1 MTKENSYIENYGLVR
16 IIDGEFKRKFG
27 YYDDDIDIDGVEKS
41 VVYFGEF
48 FDNSKY
54 YYINQEYI
62 TDNFNIDDLNNRKT
76 EILHQLWS
84 KISET
89 KRLELIEEKNLIE
102 NEIYSRLENYLE
114 FNKQKNKKVFLSH
127 SSADKSIVISVALDL
142 QQRGIST
149 WLDAFD
155 ILPGES
161 IMTKINSGIEECS
174 FALLF
179 LSKNSVESNWV
190 TKEWETML
198 WDEINL
204 GKVKIIPIK
213 LEECEIP
220 KILQSKK
227 YIDFSK
233 SYSDGLFQII
243 QTIKEYEK
251 NDKNN
256 IF

>member
-1 MTKENSYIENYGLVR
+1 MIKENSYIGNYGLVK
-16 IIDGEFKRKFG
+16 IIDGEFKGKFG
-27 YYDDDIDIDGVEKS
+27 YYDDDDTDFDGVEKS
-41 VVYFGEF
+41 IVYFGKV

-62 TDNFNIDDLNNRKT
+62 TDNFNINDLNNRKV

-84 KISET
+84 EISET

-102 NEIYSRLENYLE
+102 NEIYNRFENYLE
-114 FNKQKNKKVFLSH
+114 FNKQKNRKVFLSH
-127 SSADKSIVISVALDL
+127 SSADKSIVISIALDL
-142 QQRGIST
+142 QEKGINT

-161 IMTKINSGIEECS
+161 IMTKINDGIEECNL
-174 FALLF
+174 ALLF
-179 LSKNSVESNWV
+179 LSKNSVKSNWV

-198 WDEINL
+198 WDEINS

-227 YIDFSK
+227 YIDFSEN
-233 SYSDGLFQII
+233 YSEGLFQII
-243 QTIKEYEK
+243 QTIKEYDKK
-251 NDKNN
+251 N
-256 IF
+256 

>member
-1 MTKENSYIENYGLVR
+1 MIKENSYIGNYGLVR
-16 IIDGEFKRKFG
+16 IIDGEFKGKFG
-27 YYDDDIDIDGVEKS
+27 YYDDDDIDFDGVEKS
-41 VVYFGEF
+41 VVYFGKI

-62 TDNFNIDDLNNRKT
+62 TDNFNIEDLNNRKA
-76 EILHQLWS
+76 EILRQLWD

-102 NEIYSRLENYLE
+102 NEIYNRFENYLE
-114 FNKQKNKKVFLSH
+114 FNKQKNRKVFLSH
-127 SSADKSIVISVALDL
+127 SSADKSIVISIALDL
-142 QQRGIST
+142 QEKGINT

-161 IMTKINSGIEECS
+161 IMTKINDGIEECNL
-174 FALLF
+174 ALLF
-179 LSKNSVESNWV
+179 LSKNSVKSNWV

-198 WDEINL
+198 WDEINS

-227 YIDFSK
+227 YIDFSEN
-233 SYSDGLFQII
+233 YSKGLFQII
-243 QTIKEYEK
+243 QTIKEYDKK
-251 NDKNN
+251 N
-256 IF
+256 

>member
-1 MTKENSYIENYGLVR
+1 MIKENSYIGNYGLVK
-16 IIDGEFKRKFG
+16 IIDGEYKGKFG
-27 YYDDDIDIDGVEKS
+27 YYDDDDTDFDGVEKS
-41 VVYFGEF
+41 IVYFGKV

-54 YYINQEYI
+54 YYINQECI
-62 TDNFNIDDLNNRKT
+62 TDNFNINDLNNRKV

-84 KISET
+84 EIFET

-102 NEIYSRLENYLE
+102 NEIYNRFENYLE
-114 FNKQKNKKVFLSH
+114 FNKQKNRKVFLSH
-127 SSADKSIVISVALDL
+127 SSADKSIVISIALDL
-142 QQRGIST
+142 QEKGINT

-161 IMTKINSGIEECS
+161 IMTKINDGIEECNL
-174 FALLF
+174 ALLF
-179 LSKNSVESNWV
+179 LSKNSVKSNWV

-198 WDEINL
+198 WDEINS

-227 YIDFSK
+227 YIDFSEN
-233 SYSDGLFQII
+233 YSEGLFQII
-243 QTIKEYEK
+243 QTIKEYDKK
-251 NDKNN
+251 N
-256 IF
+256 

>member
-1 MTKENSYIENYGLVR
+1 
-16 IIDGEFKRKFG
+16 
-27 YYDDDIDIDGVEKS
+27 
-41 VVYFGEF
+41 
-48 FDNSKY
+48 
-54 YYINQEYI
+54 
-62 TDNFNIDDLNNRKT
+62 
-76 EILHQLWS
+76 
-84 KISET
+84 
-89 KRLELIEEKNLIE
+89 
-102 NEIYSRLENYLE
+102 
-114 FNKQKNKKVFLSH
+114 
-127 SSADKSIVISVALDL
+127 
-142 QQRGIST
+142 
-149 WLDAFD
+149 
-155 ILPGES
+155 
-161 IMTKINSGIEECS
+161 MTKINSGIEECS

>member
-1 MTKENSYIENYGLVR
+1 MIKENSYIGNYGLVR
-16 IIDGEFKRKFG
+16 IIDGEFKGKFG
-27 YYDDDIDIDGVEKS
+27 YYDDDDTDFDGVEKS
-41 VVYFGEF
+41 IVYFGKV

-62 TDNFNIDDLNNRKT
+62 TDNFNINDLNNRKV

-84 KISET
+84 EISET

-102 NEIYSRLENYLE
+102 NEIYNRFENYLE
-114 FNKQKNKKVFLSH
+114 FNKQKNRKVFLSH
-127 SSADKSIVISVALDL
+127 SSSDKSIVISIALDL
-142 QQRGIST
+142 QEKGINT

-161 IMTKINSGIEECS
+161 IMTKINDGIEECNL
-174 FALLF
+174 ALLF
-179 LSKNSVESNWV
+179 LSKNSVKSNWV

-198 WDEINL
+198 WDEINS

-227 YIDFSK
+227 YIDFSEN
-233 SYSDGLFQII
+233 YSEGLFQII
-243 QTIKEYEK
+243 QTIKEYDKK
-251 NDKNN
+251 N
-256 IF
+256 

>member
-1 MTKENSYIENYGLVR
+1 MGKGNLCIGNYGLVK
-16 IIDGEFKRKFG
+16 IIDGEFKGRFG
-27 YYDDDIDIDGVEKS
+27 YYDDDDTDFDGIEKS
-41 VVYFGEF
+41 VVYFGEM

-54 YYINQEYI
+54 YYIKREYI
-62 TDNFNIDDLNNRKT
+62 TDNFNIEDLNNRKT
-76 EILHQLWS
+76 EILHQLWH
-84 KISET
+84 KISDA
-89 KRLELIEEKNLIE
+89 KRLELIEEKNLID
-102 NEIYSRLENYLE
+102 NEIYNRFENYLE
-114 FNKQKNKKVFLSH
+114 CNKQKNKKVFLSH

-142 QQRGIST
+142 QKMGINT

-161 IMTKINSGIEECS
+161 IVTKINDGIEECR

-179 LSKNSVESNWV
+179 LSKNSVKSNWV

-198 WDEINL
+198 WDEVSS
-204 GKVKIIPIK
+204 GKVKIIPIR

-233 SYSDGLFQII
+233 SYSNGLLEII
-243 QTIKEYEK
+243 QTIKKYEN
-251 NDKNN
+251 ND
-256 IF
+256 

>member
-1 MTKENSYIENYGLVR
+1 MGKGNLCIGNYGLVK
-16 IIDGEFKRKFG
+16 IIDGEFKGKFG
-27 YYDDDIDIDGVEKS
+27 YYDDDDTDFDGIEKS
-41 VVYFGEF
+41 VVYFGEM

-54 YYINQEYI
+54 YYIKREYI
-62 TDNFNIDDLNNRKT
+62 TDNFNIEDLNNRKT
-76 EILHQLWS
+76 EILHKLWN
-84 KISET
+84 KISDA
-89 KRLELIEEKNLIE
+89 KRLELIEEKNLID
-102 NEIYSRLENYLE
+102 NEIYNRFENYLE
-114 FNKQKNKKVFLSH
+114 CNKQKNKKVLLSH

-142 QQRGIST
+142 QKMGINT

-161 IMTKINSGIEECS
+161 IITKINDGIEECR

-179 LSKNSVESNWV
+179 LSRNSVKSNWV

-198 WDEINL
+198 WDEISSD
-204 GKVKIIPIK
+204 KVKIIPIR

-233 SYSDGLFQII
+233 SYSNGLLEII
-243 QTIKEYEK
+243 QTIRKYEN
-251 NDKNN
+251 ND
-256 IF
+256 

>member
-1 MTKENSYIENYGLVR
+1 MIKENSYIGNYGLVR
-16 IIDGEFKRKFG
+16 IIDGEFKGKFG
-27 YYDDDIDIDGVEKS
+27 YYDDDDIDFDGVEKS
-41 VVYFGEF
+41 VVYFGKV

-62 TDNFNIDDLNNRKT
+62 TDNFNIEDLNNREA
-76 EILHQLWS
+76 EILRQLWD

-102 NEIYSRLENYLE
+102 NEIYNRFENYLE

-127 SSADKSIVISVALDL
+127 SSADKSIVISIALDL
-142 QQRGIST
+142 QEKGIST

-161 IMTKINSGIEECS
+161 IMTKINDGIEECNL
-174 FALLF
+174 ALLF
-179 LSKNSVESNWV
+179 LSKNSVKSNWV

-198 WDEINL
+198 WDEINS

-227 YIDFSK
+227 YIDFSGN
-233 SYSDGLFQII
+233 YSEGLFQFI
-243 QTIKEYEK
+243 QTIKEYDKK
-251 NDKNN
+251 N
-256 IF
+256 